1 MEMVL
6 ASGALQSVTHGLQVE
21 NAKSI
26 EDLAREIEENTEA
39 GDDALI
45 ATAMLVRQLKCRIEA
60 GEAGPGVS
68 WLTWAKARFNKRKSQ
83 LYKLITIGNAPDP
96 RQALKDFRV
105 RENNRQKT
113 CRQRRENG
121 DDERSALVKRVRQC
135 DRTAL
140 NKISRFLTNLG
151 Y

>member
-45 ATAMLVRQLKCRIEA
+45 ATAMLARQLKCRIEA
-60 GEAGPGVS
+60 GEAGP
-68 WLTWAKARFNKRKSQ
+68 AEA
-83 LYKLITIGNAPDP
+83 LYSCPPMRDGTH
-96 RQALKDFRV
+96 RV
-105 RENNRQKT
+105 VNSETYSVRT
-113 CRQRRENG
+113 CRL
-121 DDERSALVKRVRQC
+121 SAW
-135 DRTAL
+135 
-140 NKISRFLTNLG
+140 

>member
-83 LYKLITIGNAPDP
+83 LYKLITVANASDP
-96 RQALKDFRV
+96 RQSLKDFRV
-105 RENNRQKT
+105 RENNRQKS

-121 DDERSALVKRVRQC
+121 DDERSALVKRLRQC
-135 DRTAL
+135 DRATLGKMSKVLA
-140 NKISRFLTNLG
+140 SLG